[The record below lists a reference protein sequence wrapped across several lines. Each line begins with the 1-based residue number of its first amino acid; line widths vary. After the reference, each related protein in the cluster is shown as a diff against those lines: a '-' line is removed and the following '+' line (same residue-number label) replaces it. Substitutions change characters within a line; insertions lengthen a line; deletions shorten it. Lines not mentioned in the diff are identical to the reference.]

1 MSVAISKGYCEHN
14 MRRIFSS
21 FCNSPPFSLL
31 ILSTNCA
38 SDVTGRLTFLIGPKF
53 SEPSSLIRRRAR
65 EENRRVTVG
74 AGKRGKKT
82 ARDCFRPYSL
92 LNSFSTPP
100 CLAISV
106 LLPSYLRFIPLSY
119 PPPLSAGSP
128 TLPSSTSTLRP
139 RHRSGEHGQP
149 DNRAHP
155 SPVRRLFRRHGG
167 LPLPPRT
174 PPPPRL
180 RSCRAPSAV
189 GGCRAL
195 LHRRITQRLLLG
207 ELQSAFVVRLRVE
220 RRRTTV

>member
-1 MSVAISKGYCEHN
+1 MSIAISKGYSK
-14 MRRIFSS
+14 RIFSS
-21 FCNSPPFSLL
+21 FCNSPSFSLL
-31 ILSTNCA
+31 LLSTNCA

-53 SEPSSLIRRRAR
+53 PEPSSLIRRRAR

-92 LNSFSTPP
+92 FPQ
-100 CLAISV
+100 
-106 LLPSYLRFIPLSY
+106 LLHATLSRHIR
-119 PPPLSAGSP
+119 PPPLLSSLHPSLLSSSSLSACSP

-149 DNRAHP
+149 DNRAQP
-155 SPVRRLFRRHGG
+155 SPVRRLSRRHGG

-174 PPPPRL
+174 PPPRL
-180 RSCRAPSAV
+180 RSHRAPSAV
-189 GGCRAL
+189 GSRCAL